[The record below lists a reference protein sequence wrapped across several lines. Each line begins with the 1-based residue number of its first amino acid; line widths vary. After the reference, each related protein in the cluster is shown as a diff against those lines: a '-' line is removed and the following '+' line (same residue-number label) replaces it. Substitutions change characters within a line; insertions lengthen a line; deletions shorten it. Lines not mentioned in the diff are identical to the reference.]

1 MKKALVAYFSAEA
14 GTTRRIAEGLA
25 DAVAADLYEIKPEK
39 PYSEAD
45 LRWTNPLARCN
56 REKLGKKDVPVALAR
71 CNREKLGKK
80 DVPVEGKVPGWAE
93 YDTVYLGF
101 PIWYYGAP
109 NVIQTFCKGY
119 DWSGKKI
126 YIFAT
131 SGGSGI
137 GKTAQKLESFIKGG
151 TIADAR
157 RVASVEELSGWKKNA

>member
-1 MKKALVAYFSAEA
+1 MKNALVAYFSAEA

-45 LRWTNPLARCN
+45 LRWTNP
-56 REKLGKKDVPVALAR
+56 LAR

-137 GKTAQKLESFIKGG
+137 GKTAQKLEVFVRGG

-157 RVASVEELSGWKKNA
+157 RAASVEELSGWKNA